1 MGDARTVRVVLDG
14 RERSAPA
21 EPRLLLS
28 DFLRHE
34 LGSTAVHV
42 ACEQGGCGACMVL
55 LDGRLTLSCL
65 VLAVQADGAS
75 VDTVDRMAAHGDLH
89 PIQRAFKAKHGLQCG
104 FCTPG
109 MLLASQALLDSN
121 PQPSDEEIRA
131 HLSGNVCRCTGY
143 TGIVA
148 AVREAARLLAE
159 DRP

>member
-1 MGDARTVRVVLDG
+1 MPVRVLLDG
-14 RERSAPA
+14 RERSGQA

-42 ACEQGGCGACMVL
+42 ACEQGGCGACAVL

-65 VLAVQADGAS
+65 VLAVQADGGAI
-75 VDTVDRMAAHGDLH
+75 DTADGMTTNGELH
-89 PIQRAFKAKHGLQCG
+89 PIQQAFRAKHGLQCG

-109 MLLASQALLDSN
+109 MLLAARTLLDTN
-121 PQPSDEEIRA
+121 PQPTDEEIRE

-148 AVREAARLLAE
+148 AVREAARLVAE
-159 DRP
+159 ERR